1 MEEILFVFYTANEGS
16 WSYVLPKGWW
26 FVGSGS
32 TTPIGGKKTRY
43 LREEQ
48 FQGPSDTKK
57 KAKEYLDKFFKNLKK
72 KGIIK
77 IYKIR
82 ESYLP

>member
-1 MEEILFVFYTANEGS
+1 MEDVLFVFYTGEGS
-16 WSYVLPKGWW
+16 WSYTLPKGWW

-32 TTPIGGKKTRY
+32 TSPIGAKKTRY

-48 FQGPSDTKK
+48 FQGPKDTKK
-57 KAKEYLDKFFKNLKK
+57 KTKEYLDKFFKNLKK
-72 KGIIK
+72 KGIVS

>member
-1 MEEILFVFYTANEGS
+1 MEQVLFVFYKGEGS
-16 WSYVLPKGWW
+16 WSYNLPKDWW

-32 TTPIGGKKTRY
+32 TSSMTYP
-43 LREEQ
+43 REEQ
-48 FQGPSDTKK
+48 FQGPKATKK
-57 KAKEYLDKFFKNLKK
+57 KVKDYLDKFFTNLKK
-72 KGIIK
+72 KGVS